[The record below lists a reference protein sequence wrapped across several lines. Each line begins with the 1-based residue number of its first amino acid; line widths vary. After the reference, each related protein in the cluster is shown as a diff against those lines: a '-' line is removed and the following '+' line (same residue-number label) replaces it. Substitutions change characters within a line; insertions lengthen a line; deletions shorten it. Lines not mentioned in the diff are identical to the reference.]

1 MVSKL
6 MKDKILFIMS
16 DFETSKR
23 PGDNESVYAWLTG
36 FKVCGLMD
44 MKSNSWIDYSELN
57 LPNEVK
63 YFYGKNAVREYLDN
77 LFLIVDI
84 CYQNCIGVK
93 VFFHNAKYDFSYL
106 QYYILN
112 ECNGYKNKT
121 GNYYVNGC
129 VIDDNNTFYSA
140 KINFKTRSRKGNNG
154 KIKDKTLSVTV
165 HDLYKILPSKLA
177 DIGKSLGYEKGK
189 DFDYDMVRQYDYI
202 PTVTEIDG
210 YFKRDIEIMC
220 RAYRNMPPFFYGKY
234 TIGSIVKNLWLI
246 EYLPRLGRKE
256 SDLFPNDK
264 DPCEYVYQDNELKYI
279 SDLKISDVYRKILQA
294 YKGGMTI
301 CNKKYLGKALYNDK
315 LPADLIPK
323 VEGIKIKDDIN
334 HYDVNSLYPSV
345 MENNSY
351 PVGCPMVVISDY
363 LKDNTEEFEKYLV
376 NEMIENKKKIIIQ
389 ICIESG
395 QIIDGKAPLF
405 LKKDICKELYHG
417 IRKNNE
423 IAFDNSYKAF
433 YESMFYNVENIT
445 LEEFL
450 LLKNNYKMRY
460 RIETAYI
467 FDSLE
472 CLFDDF
478 IRDMA
483 QLKIENDNNE
493 FLRNCYKLCMNNLY
507 GKFGEKIEKITLL
520 KQLDENGD
528 WLVKSNYDKN
538 DTSTNTLIKKNSK
551 YFYPPIAVYVT
562 SYARMK
568 MINFINEVGWENV
581 LYMDTD
587 SLHIIGNA
595 KTKLEEAN
603 CIHDTKLG
611 YLKLEDIAYSERVL
625 SPKKYAYYG
634 LVLKKNKEMFKV
646 KCAGLPAEGQ
656 EEIKSFDQYYYGLTF
671 IPQNLLNEAQNRF
684 KVISKKTG
692 TDVWIDTP
700 ANYIPIGKLAQKNVR
715 GGIYLCPCLFSIRVP
730 DYIKLVNS
738 LDFDDYSIET
748 CML

>member
-6 MKDKILFIMS
+6 MKDKILFIMA

-23 PGDNESVYAWLTG
+23 PDDNDGVYAWLTG

-44 MKSNSWIDYSELN
+44 MISKTWIDYSNLN
-57 LPNEVK
+57 LPNDLQ
-63 YFYGKNAVREYLDN
+63 YFYGKNALREWLDS
-77 LFLIVDI
+77 LFKVVDI
-84 CYQNCIGVK
+84 CYQNSIGLK
-93 VFFHNAKYDFSYL
+93 VFFHNAKYDFSYIL
-106 QYYILN
+106 YYVLN
-112 ECNGYKNKT
+112 QCNGYKNKT
-121 GNYYVNGC
+121 GNYYINGC

-140 KINFKTRSRKGNNG
+140 KINYKTRSRKGNNG

-189 DFDYDMVRQYDYI
+189 DFDYEAIRQYNYI
-202 PTVTEIDG
+202 PTSEEIDG

-220 RAYRNMPPFFYGKY
+220 RAYSNMPSFFYGKY
-234 TIGSIVKNLWLI
+234 TIGSIVKNLWLA

-256 SDLFPNDK
+256 SDLFPTDGYCN
-264 DPCEYVYQDNELKYI
+264 EFVYQNNTLKYI
-279 SDLKISDVYRKILQA
+279 TDIKINDVYRKILQA

-301 CNKKYLGKALYNDK
+301 CNKQYLGKCLYNNK
-315 LPADLIPK
+315 LPADLIPR
-323 VEGIKIKDDIN
+323 VDGYKIKDNIN

-345 MENNSY
+345 MENNSF
-351 PVGCPMVVISDY
+351 PIGFPMVVNGDY
-363 LKDNTEEFEKYLV
+363 LKNNTKEFEKYLIK
-376 NEMIENKKKIIIQ
+376 EMQENKKKIIIQ
-389 ICIESG
+389 VVIESG
-395 QIIDGKAPLF
+395 QIIDSKAPLF
-405 LKKDICKELYHG
+405 LKKDICKEMYHS
-417 IRKNNE
+417 IKKDDT
-423 IAFDNSYKAF
+423 ISYDNSYKAF
-433 YESMFYNVENIT
+433 YETLFYNVENLT

-450 LLKNNYKMRY
+450 LLKNNYKMHY

-472 CLFDDF
+472 ELFTEF
-478 IRDMA
+478 VNDMMTK
-483 QLKIENDNNE
+483 KIEYDDNE
-493 FLRNCYKLCMNNLY
+493 FLRLLYKLCANNLY
-507 GKFGEKIEKITLL
+507 GKFGEASEKITLL

-528 WLVKSNYDKN
+528 WLVKTNYDKE
-538 DTSTNTLIKKNSK
+538 DTSTNTLIKKNSN

-568 MINFINEVGWENV
+568 MINFINLVDWDNV

-603 CIHDTKLG
+603 CIHETKLG

-671 IPQNLLNEAQNRF
+671 IPKNLLNEAVNRF

-692 TDVWIDTP
+692 QEIWVDTP
-700 ANYIPIGKLAQKNVR
+700 ANFIPIGKLAQKNVR
-715 GGIYLCPCLFSIRVP
+715 GGIYLCPCLFSIRIP
-730 DYIKLVNS
+730 DYIKLVNE
-738 LDFDDYSIET
+738 LDFDDYQIET
-748 CML
+748 CIL